1 MASRNNKRKIHPDRN
16 VLNLCSVVLRGRSPL
31 LKKKKSGLEEYGDV
45 NQMLKLRFN
54 KISNQACAG
63 TSVS

>member
-31 LKKKKSGLEEYGDV
+31 LKKKKIGVEEYGKV
-45 NQMLKLRFN
+45 SQM
-54 KISNQACAG
+54 
-63 TSVS
+63 

>member
-1 MASRNNKRKIHPDRN
+1 MASRNNKLKIHPDRN

-31 LKKKKSGLEEYGDV
+31 LKKEEYGEV
-45 NQMLKLRFN
+45 SKMLKVRLN
-54 KISNQACAG
+54 KIPNQACAG